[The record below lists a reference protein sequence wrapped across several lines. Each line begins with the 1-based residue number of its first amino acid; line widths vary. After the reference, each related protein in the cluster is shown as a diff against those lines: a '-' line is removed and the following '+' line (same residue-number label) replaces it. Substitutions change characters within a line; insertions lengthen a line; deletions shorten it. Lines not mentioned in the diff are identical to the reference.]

1 MSAFVWNSKATAYMC
16 NSALLYMQSLRVSTY
31 TAEGRALEVGAVGGN
46 NQSEV
51 SPEYLLRAQFHVTGL
66 SCASC
71 VNKVERHLKKKNGI
85 YAYVHRII
93 HFPSVVLVLVCTL
106 QVICLLCYRL
116 ILAVACS
123 ALAPLITY

>member
-1 MSAFVWNSKATAYMC
+1 MGFGGYCIYVQFSTSIYAEFTC
-16 NSALLYMQSLRVSTY
+16 VSTY
-31 TAEGRALEVGAVGGN
+31 TAEGRAPEVGAVGGN

-71 VNKVERHLKKKNGI
+71 VNKVERHLKKKNGM